1 MCVCVC
7 CCCYSIVICVI
18 CSTRKKNWREEKRNH
33 NAVWDWCAHI
43 SVQRGHPLC
52 HSVPLVFSLSLSLS
66 LSLSFSRSRLEG
78 YFPSWTK
85 LFHLLDLFLYL
96 IVSLTL
102 TWLVIQLSFFMVPM
116 QQPGPPPSFAR
127 PTRIS
132 SKLLYLLAFLLH
144 ASSSDRH
151 NTQPDDV

>member
-1 MCVCVC
+1 MCVVVV
-7 CCCYSIVICVI
+7 IVLSSVLSVQLGKRIGG
-18 CSTRKKNWREEKRNH
+18 RKKEITMRCETDVPTFPSKGGTH
-33 NAVWDWCAHI
+33 FVI
-43 SVQRGHPLC
+43 LSPL
-52 HSVPLVFSLSLSLS
+52 SFLSLSLS